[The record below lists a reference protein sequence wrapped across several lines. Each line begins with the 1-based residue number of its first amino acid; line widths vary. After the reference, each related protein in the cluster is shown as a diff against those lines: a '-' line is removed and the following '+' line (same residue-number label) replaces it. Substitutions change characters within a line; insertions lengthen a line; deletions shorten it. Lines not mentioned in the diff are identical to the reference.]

1 MYDTSDFR
9 KGLKV
14 LIDGQPYIIVDFQF
28 VKPGKGVAFTRARV
42 KNMLTGSVLDKTYRS
57 GEKLEPAN
65 IDERQMQFL
74 YKEGENY
81 CFMDQQNYDQV
92 FVPGEVV
99 GDSAKYLSDNLEVSV
114 IFFADRPVD
123 LTLPNF
129 VTLEVVET
137 DPGFRGDTA
146 TGATKQAR
154 LSAGAVIN
162 VPLFIEK
169 GEWLKIDTR
178 TGSYVERVKR

>member
-1 MYDTSDFR
+1 MDTSDI
-9 KGLKV
+9 KKNLK
-14 LIDGQPYIIVDFQF
+14 IMMDGAPYTVVDFQF

-74 YKEGENY
+74 YKEDENY